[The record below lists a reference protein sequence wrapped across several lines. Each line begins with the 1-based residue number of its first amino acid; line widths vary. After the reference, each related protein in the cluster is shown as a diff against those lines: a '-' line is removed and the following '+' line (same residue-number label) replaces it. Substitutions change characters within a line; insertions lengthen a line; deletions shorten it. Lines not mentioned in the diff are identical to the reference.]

1 MSTSTFRKY
10 HNDHQVNVYIDEHGK
25 SWTTT
30 IAGQA
35 AAHLQEVTSPGRFAP
50 SRLGHNVQSF
60 INGQDYFAD
69 VAAAMATAK
78 QSIFIAGWQVNWD
91 VELTPGRR
99 LIDVLKQALDASP
112 ELRIYVMPWMSPKMP
127 LNTGDFGTMLA
138 VFQLN
143 AGRNTMRAFCCPA
156 GLQNDF
162 KGVEETFFSHHQ
174 KQVVI
179 DNQIAYIGGVDLAY
193 GRRDDSRS
201 TLNHEWRKGPERYN
215 PGIPPMRTLTPS
227 EMMQYMTE
235 GELLQSTLHGG
246 LQRTVVGRLQATLMS
261 TRRANADGMAGQM
274 VDRLHAWWQEPMP
287 DWLSRPLEALT
298 PDFSELLEE
307 ARTVT
312 EREVLRRIQQGV
324 LTPAHIQR
332 PLQSI
337 AGLMKA
343 AYTTLLRAAWLNEQP
358 HPDIFKPAQQS
369 APLAGAILADD
380 QPRQPWQD
388 VHMRMEG
395 PAVFDAAMN
404 FIRRWNSLQHSY
416 LAHTPALRDKVKVP
430 DSLIPKE
437 PLFTAKGPGT
447 AKVRVL
453 RSASLKLQQQER
465 AAMPQLPAQQGVQHD
480 IHDMMVRLILG
491 ADHFVYIESQFFQSR
506 FGEPSINPSPH
517 DEDAQKLQSA
527 ALKHL
532 LSQTGARIKSA
543 LTLIGNNPQGDK
555 LPQNQICWA
564 LGQRIEFAVCND
576 LPFHAYVVLPVHPE
590 GRLDDLAIIGQI
602 HWTMQSL
609 VYGSHSL
616 VNRVRCAIAAKK
628 MLAGKQVIRPEL
640 WQAMLAKSREGQ
652 PGERP
657 YEKITPQEWAPY
669 LTLLNLRTCEVVGGK
684 VRTEQIYVHSKLL
697 IVDDAEVVIGSANI
711 NDRSLNGDRDSEL
724 AVFVSDTAFRK
735 SKTHGLETTVCAFAH
750 QLRTDLWRKH
760 LALAGNGNSV
770 VQPASALAALM
781 EQPAAPQTVKLIQ
794 QIATANQ
801 AAYEQ
806 TFAHVPRSKQVGNP
820 KYEASIWPMV
830 DRSLKPEIALSQIQ
844 TYANRMPFSEAFWK
858 AAAPKAAPQGIQ
870 GFFTA
875 LPIEWTTG
883 ENNHPDMNKIL
894 LTQVPTEGFN
904 YAHALNSDTPEQ
916 AG

>member
-35 AAHLQEVTSPGRFAP
+35 AAHLQEVTSPERFAP
-50 SRLGHNVQSF
+50 SRLGHHAQSF

-69 VAAAMATAK
+69 VAAAMSTAK
-78 QSIFIAGWQVNWD
+78 RSIFIAGWQVNWD

-143 AGRNTMRAFCCPA
+143 AGREQMRAFCCPA

-179 DNQIAYIGGVDLAY
+179 DNQIAYIGGMDLAY
-193 GRRDDSRS
+193 GRRDDARS
-201 TLNHEWRKGPERYN
+201 SLNHEWRKGPERYN
-215 PGIPPMRTLTPS
+215 PGIPPMQALGPNALNAYLT
-227 EMMQYMTE
+227 ET
-235 GELLQSTLHGG
+235 ELLQVALTAG
-246 LQRTVVGRLQATLMS
+246 LGEGPLTDLLRS
-261 TRRANADGMAGQM
+261 TRQAYADSPLGQWQDARAAQQNT
-274 VDRLHAWWQEPMP
+274 EPPP
-287 DWLSRPLEALT
+287 DWLMRPVEALMR
-298 PDFSELLEE
+298 PVREQLDQARLLAE
-307 ARTVT
+307 AQ
-312 EREVLRRIQQGV
+312 VLQRVRAGK
-324 LTPAHIQR
+324 LTPADVTQ
-332 PLQSI
+332 PLQAI
-337 AGLMKA
+337 GEFMKLS
-343 AYTTLLRAAWLNEQP
+343 YRSLLAAAWRGQRAHGDL
-358 HPDIFKPAQQS
+358 FKPQVQS
-369 APLAGAILADD
+369 APAGGAILADD

-388 VHMRMEG
+388 VHMRMQG

-416 LAHTPALRDKVKVP
+416 LARTPALRDKVKVP
-430 DSLIPKE
+430 DSLIPQE

-506 FGEPSINPSPH
+506 FGVPSIDPSSRPGQQ
-517 DEDAQKLQSA
+517 AQSA

-543 LTLIGNNPQGDK
+543 LTLIGNNPQGDL

-801 AAYEQ
+801 AAYER
-806 TFAHVPRSKQVGNP
+806 TFAHVPRNRDIGGTDLG
-820 KYEASIWPMV
+820 ASIWPMV
-830 DRSLKPEIALSQIQ
+830 DRSLKPEVALSRIQ
-844 TYANRMPFSEAFWK
+844 TYASQMPFSEVFWRS
-858 AAAPKAAPQGIQ
+858 AAPKAAPQGLQ

-875 LPIEWTTG
+875 LPIYWTEE

-894 LTQVPTEGFN
+894 LTQVPTEGLN
-904 YAHALNSDTPEQ
+904 YARALNNDASEQ